1 MTARAWPN
9 LVSLPLELYV
19 RMLLVRLWPPIDR
32 PLTSLR
38 QCFLR
43 HNALTKSDWPPALGH
58 DLMLP
63 NSPNIQPPV
72 LAVATNAIERHQ
84 DTRCCYSFEAQ
95 ATLKLKQ
102 LLDTHSA
109 VSVAHW
115 QAEILVRSLCDWFL
129 MPGHTC
135 DV

>member
-1 MTARAWPN
+1 M
-9 LVSLPLELYV
+9 
-19 RMLLVRLWPPIDR
+19 
-32 PLTSLR
+32 
-38 QCFLR
+38 
-43 HNALTKSDWPPALGH
+43 SDWLPALGH

-72 LAVATNAIERHQ
+72 LTDATNAIERHQ
-84 DTRCCYSFEAQ
+84 GGTRSCYSFEAQ

-102 LLDTHSA
+102 LLDTHSV
-109 VSVAHW
+109 VSVTHW
-115 QAEILVRSLCDWFL
+115 QAKILGRSFCDWFL